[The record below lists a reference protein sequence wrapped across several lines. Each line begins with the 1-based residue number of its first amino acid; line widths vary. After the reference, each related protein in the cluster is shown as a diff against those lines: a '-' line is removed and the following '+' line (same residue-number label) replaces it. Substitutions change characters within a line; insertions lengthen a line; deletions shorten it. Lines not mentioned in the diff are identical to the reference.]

1 MRIAPILVLLLAA
14 PGLAAE
20 PDVAALCEEVRGL
33 YEKASKELPFLATHD
48 LIWNREITERMPGDA
63 EERYTKQLVPLSF
76 HHQSHFPAKVLLP
89 LLEREDPKVRTL
101 TLVGL
106 FALEDPFLLPHIAGL
121 VHDEAVTF
129 SEPVE
134 QFSYEGQWPRCVD
147 PAMRVQTVGSV
158 AQRMIRFYVERSRE
172 RIDFREDYWEQTW
185 TNYCGPR
192 AARGSCAG
200 WMTT

>member
-1 MRIAPILVLLLAA
+1 M
-14 PGLAAE
+14 
-20 PDVAALCEEVRGL
+20 
-33 YEKASKELPFLATHD
+33 
-48 LIWNREITERMPGDA
+48 
-63 EERYTKQLVPLSF
+63 
-76 HHQSHFPAKVLLP
+76 
-89 LLEREDPKVRTL
+89 
-101 TLVGL
+101 
-106 FALEDPFLLPHIAGL
+106 
-121 VHDEAVTF
+121 TF

-185 TNYCGPR
+185 TNYYGPR